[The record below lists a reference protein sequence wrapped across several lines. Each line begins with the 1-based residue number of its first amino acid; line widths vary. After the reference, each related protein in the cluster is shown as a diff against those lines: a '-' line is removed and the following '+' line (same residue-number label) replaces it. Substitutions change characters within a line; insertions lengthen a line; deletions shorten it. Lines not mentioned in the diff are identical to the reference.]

1 MSGIAGV
8 VTDGQDD
15 LRPALH
21 RLAQGLG
28 PRASAGAMAHW
39 AGQAGFVR
47 GLDSAEV
54 QTSASLAPLAT
65 EGLLIVADLR
75 LDNLLEL
82 RAALGQSSDAPPL
95 MVIAAAYRRW
105 GEGFAG
111 HLLGDFSVAIW
122 DSERRALICCRDHF
136 GVRGLCYTR
145 TPDGLAFAS
154 DPRPLLSMGLASPD
168 LNRRAVADYISGFV
182 TTQTD
187 TFFETIVRAP
197 PGHVLVWSGREVR
210 LWPYFVLRVPE
221 ADHPGRAEERV
232 LAFQETFEQAVA
244 ARVTP
249 DRTVGAFLSGGMDS
263 SSIAVVARRL
273 ENGRGRALPT
283 VSRVFDRYPA
293 QNESSYQ
300 QAVIRQGGCLPLV
313 ERGDEVRLLDNLPS
327 ILWEQSGPFLGLG
340 TGLSRSLYGVAQNSG
355 LTVLLD
361 GHGGDEVVSMGTGRL
376 FELARQGRWLRTFN
390 ELRQMPNAPTLD
402 ALLGLFIRFGPVGRH
417 GWRLQALRR
426 KVRALRTRDM
436 SDAFEPDFAMRLV
449 DPGLAR
455 ETDQSGREADRVRQ
469 ATTGDD
475 DRSLQYDNLT
485 IPLQSYA
492 LEGLERMSSSFGIQ
506 SRFPMWDK
514 RLVELSLSLPGEDK
528 LKHGHDRWILRKAMQ
543 GLLPDLVRLRRT
555 KCDFGPVVADQLFI
569 GARDV
574 LDEIVQDR
582 DSRLA
587 GYVDLGVLRQTYDRA
602 ITGDAVP
609 SGYVMHG
616 LYRTL
621 SLGLWLRDPTGAGFA
636 ASLPPVHVIMSTGA
650 A

>member
-1 MSGIAGV
+1 MSGIAGIV
-8 VTDGQDD
+8 SGGQDD

-21 RLAQGLG
+21 RLGQGLG
-28 PRASAGAMAHW
+28 PRASAGALAHC

-47 GLDSAEV
+47 GLDMSEV
-54 QTSASLAPLAT
+54 GTSAALVPLAMD
-65 EGLLIVADLR
+65 GLLIVADLR
-75 LDNLLEL
+75 LDNLAEL
-82 RAALGQSSDAPPL
+82 CSVLGLTPDAQPL
-95 MVIAAAYRRW
+95 MVIASAYRRW
-105 GEGFAG
+105 GEAFAG
-111 HLLGDFSVAIW
+111 HLLGDFSVAVW

-136 GVRGLCYTR
+136 GVRGLCYAR

-154 DPRPLLSMGLASPD
+154 DPRPLLSMGLASVE

-187 TFFETIVRAP
+187 TFFEAIMRAP
-197 PGHVLVWSGREVR
+197 PGHVLVWSGGEIR
-210 LWPYFVLRVPE
+210 LWPYFVLQAPE
-221 ADHPGRAEERV
+221 TDRPGRAEERV

-244 ARVTP
+244 ARMAP
-249 DRTVGAFLSGGMDS
+249 DRTIGAFLSGGMDS
-263 SSIAVVARRL
+263 TSIAVVARRL

-283 VSRVFDRYPA
+283 VSRVFDSYPA
-293 QNESSYQ
+293 QDESSYQ

-313 ERGDEVRLLDNLPS
+313 ERGDEVRLLDNLPA
-327 ILWEQSGPFLGLG
+327 IIWEQSGPFLGLG
-340 TGLSRSLYGVAQNSG
+340 TGLSRSLYDIAQTGG
-355 LTVLLD
+355 LTALLD

-376 FELARQGRWLRTFN
+376 FELARQGRWLKTFN
-390 ELRQMPNAPTLD
+390 ELRQMPSAPTLD
-402 ALLGLFIRFGPVGRH
+402 ALLGLFIRFGPVGRQ

-426 KVRALRTRDM
+426 KVRALRTRDV

-449 DPGLAR
+449 DPELAR
-455 ETDQSGREADRVRQ
+455 ETDQAGREADRVRK
-469 ATTGDD
+469 ATAGDD
-475 DRSLQYDNLT
+475 DRTLQYDNLT

-528 LKHGHDRWILRKAMQ
+528 LNHGHDRWILRKAMK

-602 ITGDAVP
+602 IAREAAP

-621 SLGLWLRDPTGAGFA
+621 SLSLWLRDPAGAGFA
-636 ASLPPVHVIMSTGA
+636 ASRPPVHVIMSTGA